1 MNQLLK
7 KFEKIEI
14 DNTSCLDREDQ
25 RFCQTQQHMY
35 ESALRHYRAMFRGMK
50 MLHDKETEFHSKLDE
65 KNVSSHNI
73 LPQESNHCRYKYTDG
88 SYYIYTPGT
97 GRAYFYLFPFR
108 YGLDLSAGTY
118 EKYISIQEPEKP
130 AFSFESSASYFSE
143 AGRRGRKEKRKQY
156 EAEYQAYQEEM
167 LLRSKLDYHVI
178 IDDIFSIW
186 MDLILKKNYNRKSG
200 RKLKM
205 RWSIEIITLQMP
217 KISFTA

>member
-73 LPQESNHCRYKYTDG
+73 
-88 SYYIYTPGT
+88 
-97 GRAYFYLFPFR
+97 
-108 YGLDLSAGTY
+108 
-118 EKYISIQEPEKP
+118 
-130 AFSFESSASYFSE
+130 
-143 AGRRGRKEKRKQY
+143 
-156 EAEYQAYQEEM
+156 
-167 LLRSKLDYHVI
+167 YHKNLI
-178 IDDIFSIW
+178 IADTNTQ
-186 MDLILKKNYNRKSG
+186 MDLIT
-200 RKLKM
+200 
-205 RWSIEIITLQMP
+205 SIHQELVERM
-217 KISFTA
+217 FTYFRSL